1 MDYKNF
7 SSLNNQTKTKKVAKK
22 VLRVISIMLVVIV
35 GLIMLGFIIYGLIWG
50 VYKIFN
56 QDTLRLF

>member
-35 GLIMLGFIIYGLIWG
+35 GLIMLGFIIYGLI
-50 VYKIFN
+50 
-56 QDTLRLF
+56 